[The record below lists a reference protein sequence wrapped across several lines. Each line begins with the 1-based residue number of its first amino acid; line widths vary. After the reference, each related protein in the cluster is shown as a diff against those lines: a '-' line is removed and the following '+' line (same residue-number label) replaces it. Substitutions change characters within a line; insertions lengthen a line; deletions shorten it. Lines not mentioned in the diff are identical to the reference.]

1 MIFVQK
7 WINRRKHV
15 EKDEEKNEQEEKEEA
30 EWDEE
35 EKEED
40 KDTLKGANI
49 VPMREISAPFANAA
63 NVREANLAA
72 SSIETIFEQPINR
85 NRETLYF
92 DAKSNV

>member
-1 MIFVQK
+1 
-7 WINRRKHV
+7 
-15 EKDEEKNEQEEKEEA
+15 
-30 EWDEE
+30 
-35 EKEED
+35 
-40 KDTLKGANI
+40 
-49 VPMREISAPFANAA
+49 MREISAPFANAA